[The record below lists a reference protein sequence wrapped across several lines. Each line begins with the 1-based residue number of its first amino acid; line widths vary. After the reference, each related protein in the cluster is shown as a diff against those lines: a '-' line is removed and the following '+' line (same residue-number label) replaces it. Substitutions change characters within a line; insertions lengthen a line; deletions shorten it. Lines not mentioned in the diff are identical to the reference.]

1 MRVVYKWYPIEICS
15 IDYKNGSLDLI
26 EKRTELPGIFKF
38 VRGSTCG
45 FSYKNEIWFI
55 GHIVSYE
62 SPRFYYHIMMIFDKQ
77 MNLIKKT
84 LVSLL
89 MTTALVSTAAS
100 ANADG
105 NAKVRAAGEATIAKV
120 EEAIALTE
128 KHADKAEIL
137 KVLGDVRQ
145 AQKEFRYEQTERLRQ
160 RAGDRFKAAKDE
172 VENGDAKA
180 VETLKATLA
189 LYKEMMVVYLAAH

>member
-1 MRVVYKWYPIEICS
+1 
-15 IDYKNGSLDLI
+15 
-26 EKRTELPGIFKF
+26 
-38 VRGSTCG
+38 
-45 FSYKNEIWFI
+45 
-55 GHIVSYE
+55 
-62 SPRFYYHIMMIFDKQ
+62 

-84 LVSLL
+84 LVTLL
-89 MTTALVSTAAS
+89 MTSALVSTSAM

-120 EEAIALTE
+120 EEAIALAE
-128 KHADKAEIL
+128 KKADKAEIL

-160 RAGDRFKAAKDE
+160 RAGDKFKAAKDE